1 MSHAPFIWASYTL
14 GAIVLIWCAL
24 APLAKKKRA
33 VRDIRK
39 LIQLEEQ
46 SSDSNT

>member
-24 APLAKKKRA
+24 APLARKKRA
-33 VRDIRK
+33 VRDICK
-39 LIQLEEQ
+39 FNQLEEQ
-46 SSDSNT
+46 SRDSNT